1 MSVFLRPVVWCLCAA
16 QGPLDPCTAYGR
28 VVVSLC
34 RSVALDSSPKLQSA
48 RFLVP
53 GPLSAALRGS
63 KEPPAPGAP
72 PLDPCRAGVVLARLP
87 VRSGAARGARPSP
100 SPARACRRVVVG
112 PASGLARGEWGA
124 VSGPAHA

>member
-34 RSVALDSSPKLQSA
+34 RSVALDSSPKSPSA
-48 RFLVP
+48 WFLVP
-53 GPLSAALRGS
+53 GPLCAALRGS

-87 VRSGAARGARPSP
+87 VRSGGGARRTPQPLPRASLSVGGGRCGVRPRARGL
-100 SPARACRRVVVG
+100 G
-112 PASGLARGEWGA
+112 
-124 VSGPAHA
+124 H